1 MMSFSKLKRISL
13 LAVLLAMAAG
23 LGGCTIPDEK
33 TATQSGTL
41 PWNRPQ
47 SWEGAGMMGAAMQG
61 TP

>member
-1 MMSFSKLKRISL
+1 MKRISL